1 MRELLISVVSVSI
14 LSSIFLMIMPDGG
27 LKKYVKLAI
36 SLVFIAFVFSSFKG
50 VDLENTLKMPNYTV
64 EDMTNGTY
72 DMIVDKTKENIGNA
86 VASEI
91 CEKFNIN
98 KEDLTVD
105 ITLSGEYSALEIQ
118 SLVVSVKGLSNSVKV
133 TGIKNYLSDTF
144 GKYASVRFEE

>member
-50 VDLENTLKMPNYTV
+50 VDLENTLKMPDHTT
-64 EDMTNGTY
+64 EDMTDGTY

-86 VASEI
+86 VTSEI
-91 CEKFNIN
+91 CEKFNIK

>member
-64 EDMTNGTY
+64 EDMTDGTY
-72 DMIVDKTKENIGNA
+72 DMIVDKTKKNIGNA
-86 VASEI
+86 VTSEI

>member
-50 VDLENTLKMPNYTV
+50 VDLENTLKMPDHTV
-64 EDMTNGTY
+64 EDMTDGTY
-72 DMIVDKTKENIGNA
+72 DMIVDKTKENIGNT

-91 CEKFNIN
+91 CEKFNIS